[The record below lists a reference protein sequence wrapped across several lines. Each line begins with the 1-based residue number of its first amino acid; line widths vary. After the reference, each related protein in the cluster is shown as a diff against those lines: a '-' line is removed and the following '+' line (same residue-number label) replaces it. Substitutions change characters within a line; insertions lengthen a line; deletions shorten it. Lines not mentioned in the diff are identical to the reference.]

1 MLTRRLVDLFFRL
14 SILGEILIQRVE
26 RRKAE
31 AKGENTI
38 SFPFVGPGLSPG
50 HDIYASPIEN
60 GAF

>member
-31 AKGENTI
+31 AKGEKTI
-38 SFPFVGPGLSPG
+38 SFPFVGPGLSPD
-50 HDIYASPIEN
+50 HDVYASPIEN